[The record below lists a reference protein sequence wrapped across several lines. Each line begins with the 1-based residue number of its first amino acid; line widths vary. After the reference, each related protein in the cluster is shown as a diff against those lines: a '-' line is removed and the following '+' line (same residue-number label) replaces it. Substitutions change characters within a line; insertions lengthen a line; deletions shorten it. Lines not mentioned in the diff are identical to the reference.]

1 MKMKFKPSCFGRWLF
16 ISHYNRENGIVNLWR
31 TNLKKLS
38 VQRAMMRGGGAAKKE
53 ETAHR
58 KMDQHLPTTA
68 RE

>member
-1 MKMKFKPSCFGRWLF
+1 LF

-68 RE
+68 RK